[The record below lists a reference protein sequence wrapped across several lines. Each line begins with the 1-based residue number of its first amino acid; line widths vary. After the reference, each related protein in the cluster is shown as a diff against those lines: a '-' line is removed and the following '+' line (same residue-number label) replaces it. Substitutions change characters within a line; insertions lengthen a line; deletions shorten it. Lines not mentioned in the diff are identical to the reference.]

1 VIVFRDAN
9 VVDGQSDE
17 ARPGMDVVVDG
28 GRIVEVAVADRPR
41 SFPDGATVIEGAG
54 RTVLPG
60 LVDCHVHYALAS
72 TGGGSEAASFA
83 RAAGNARRALE
94 AGVTTARSG
103 GSREGLDLVLRDAI
117 AAGDLVGP
125 RLLASGP
132 ALTITGGYGRAYGR
146 EVDGVDAFIGAVRA
160 NVRDGVDI
168 ISVIAG
174 ASGTGDVGRY
184 RFDEMTQAELDAVVL
199 EATRHGRRVISYAEN
214 SEAFER
220 SIWANVAGVEGGSL
234 ADETVQAPIAGRDM
248 AYVPLLLAGS
258 VREGNR
264 GSPGED
270 GTADHRGEAH
280 RRTTEAAI
288 ELGVRIAA
296 GTGCGVPGVTSD
308 MLAREIGL
316 LHDHGARPIDA
327 IRSATQWA
335 AGLLGLDGEIG
346 TVQAG
351 FAADLVLVDG
361 DPLADL
367 HCLERPVV
375 VVKGGRIVQGGRAR

>member
-28 GRIVEVAVADRPR
+28 GRIVEVAVADRLR
-41 SFPDGATVIEGAG
+41 SFPDGATVIDGAG

-60 LVDCHVHYALAS
+60 LVDCHVHYELAS
-72 TGGGSEAASFA
+72 TGGSEAASFA

-296 GTGCGVPGVTSD
+296 GTGCGLPGVTSD
-308 MLAREIGL
+308 MLAGEIGL

-375 VVKGGRIVQGGRAR
+375 VVKGGRIVQGGRA